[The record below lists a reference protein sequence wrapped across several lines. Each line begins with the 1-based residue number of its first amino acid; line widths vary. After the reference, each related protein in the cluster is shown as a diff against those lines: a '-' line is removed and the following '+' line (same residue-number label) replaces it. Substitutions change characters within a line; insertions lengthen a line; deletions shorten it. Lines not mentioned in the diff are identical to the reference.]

1 MISQQYKEATVKL
14 IKWEIQTYENKIQ
27 QQPKAARCN
36 QKNLC
41 VALNKSHQDEV
52 ALSHEST

>member
-27 QQPKAARCN
+27 QQQKAARFN
-36 QKNLC
+36 QKIS
-41 VALNKSHQDEV
+41 AL
-52 ALSHEST
+52 L